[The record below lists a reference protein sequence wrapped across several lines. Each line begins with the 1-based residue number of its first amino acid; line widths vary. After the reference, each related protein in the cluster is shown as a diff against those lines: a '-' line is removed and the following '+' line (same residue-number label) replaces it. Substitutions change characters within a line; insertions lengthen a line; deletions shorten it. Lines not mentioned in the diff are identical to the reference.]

1 MIEALNVH
9 YSYPNKVEAL
19 KGVSLTIKDGEFVAI
34 MGQNGAGKSTFVKH
48 FNGLLK
54 PSVGTVKVNN
64 VETTKTSVATLAR
77 NVGFVFQNP
86 DHQLF
91 SETVEDEV
99 AFALKNFG
107 FEKEVI
113 EKRIDWALNLL
124 SLTQYRKTSPFLLSG
139 GERKRVAL
147 ASVLAW
153 DPETLVLDE
162 PTIGQDHE
170 QKEKLRQFIL
180 QMQTQGKTVVAVTH
194 DVEFVAEC
202 NPRVVLMKE
211 GKIVADGMGNDI
223 LTDPVLLEQ
232 ASIVLPQIAQVFT
245 KLSALGLPKNI
256 IDIYEAKEIILKAKE
271 RRGAM
276 SVFDG
281 LRFRKVYSPIHN
293 LDPRIKFVYVIAV
306 FVVAILFS
314 QIIPLLILFVMQI
327 PFVLLARVQRQ
338 WLRSLRGAA
347 FLAAFIFIINVAT
360 TFFTTGYHLTAAAIE
375 SAAASDPALRRAC
388 RIFQRFLS

>member
-1 MIEALNVH
+1 MIETENVH

-19 KGVSLTIKDGEFVAI
+19 KGVSLTIQNGEFVAI

-54 PSVGTVKVNN
+54 PSKGTVCING
-64 VETTKTSVATLAR
+64 VETTKSSVASLAR

-91 SETVEDEV
+91 SETVEEEIG
-99 AFALKNFG
+99 FALKNFG
-107 FEKEVI
+107 FKPEVI
-113 EKRIDWALNLL
+113 DERVTWALNLL

-153 DPETLVLDE
+153 DPQTLILDE

-180 QMQTQGKTVVAVTH
+180 QLQTQKKTVVTVTH

-211 GKIVADGMGNDI
+211 GKIVADGEGKKI
-223 LTDPVLLEQ
+223 LTDPEILEMS
-232 ASIVLPQIAQVFT
+232 SIVLPQIAQVFT
-245 KLSALGLPKNI
+245 KLSALGLPKDV
-256 IDIYEAKEIILKAKE
+256 IDIYEAKDILMKAKE
-271 RRGAM
+271 NRRR
-276 SVFDG
+276 
-281 LRFRKVYSPIHN
+281 L
-293 LDPRIKFVYVIAV
+293 
-306 FVVAILFS
+306 
-314 QIIPLLILFVMQI
+314 
-327 PFVLLARVQRQ
+327 
-338 WLRSLRGAA
+338 
-347 FLAAFIFIINVAT
+347 
-360 TFFTTGYHLTAAAIE
+360 
-375 SAAASDPALRRAC
+375 
-388 RIFQRFLS
+388 

>member
-1 MIEALNVH
+1 MIKTENVH

-19 KGVSLTIKDGEFVAI
+19 KGVSLAIQDGEFVAI

-54 PSVGTVKVNN
+54 PSKGTVCING
-64 VETTKTSVATLAR
+64 VETTKSSVASLAR

-91 SETVEDEV
+91 SETVEEEIG
-99 AFALKNFG
+99 FALKNFG
-107 FEKEVI
+107 FKPEVI
-113 EKRIDWALNLL
+113 DERVTWALNLL

-153 DPETLVLDE
+153 DPQTLILDE

-180 QMQTQGKTVVAVTH
+180 QLQTQKKTVVTVTH

-211 GKIVADGMGNDI
+211 GKIVADGEGKKI
-223 LTDPVLLEQ
+223 LTDPEILEMS
-232 ASIVLPQIAQVFT
+232 SIVLPQIAQVFN
-245 KLSALGLPKNI
+245 KLSALGLPKNV
-256 IDIYEAKEIILKAKE
+256 IDIYEAKDILMKAKE
-271 RRGAM
+271 SRRR
-276 SVFDG
+276 
-281 LRFRKVYSPIHN
+281 L
-293 LDPRIKFVYVIAV
+293 
-306 FVVAILFS
+306 
-314 QIIPLLILFVMQI
+314 
-327 PFVLLARVQRQ
+327 
-338 WLRSLRGAA
+338 
-347 FLAAFIFIINVAT
+347 
-360 TFFTTGYHLTAAAIE
+360 
-375 SAAASDPALRRAC
+375 
-388 RIFQRFLS
+388 